1 MICPQCG
8 SDGQGEPI
16 PQESIDK
23 GYYGK
28 GVTHFSR
35 FIGVEYGYGHPD
47 HYDGV
52 SEWNCPDC
60 GCRWGR
66 FSGQILKDGKFE
78 SRNARFSQASLHPR
92 RVTA

>member
-1 MICPQCG
+1 MRCPKCDSEG
-8 SDGQGEPI
+8 IGAPI
-16 PQESIDK
+16 PKENQH
-23 GYYGK
+23 YYG
-28 GVTHFSR
+28 GETHFSR

-66 FSGQILKDGKFE
+66 FSGRILADGQFE
-78 SRNARFSQASLHPR
+78 SKQAFFPSR
-92 RVTA
+92 MVR